1 MIKNIWQKIKPLL
14 TVVIIVV
21 FVAQL
26 VLDAGSALAARSGG
40 RIGGGSFA
48 RPAPSRS
55 YGAPRGN
62 SSYGYGQRGYG
73 GGIGFP
79 FLIPFFGFGGGFG
92 GLFTII
98 LLGVVANFLFNAF
111 RQFRDNA
118 QGDNEFSPNPSVS
131 LQTVQVGL
139 VSEARSLQTDLNRI
153 ALSANTQTPEGL
165 TKVLQET
172 TLALLRHPDYW
183 VYGRTAKQDTQ
194 LQGAETQFN
203 QLALMERGKLSAET
217 LSNYR
222 QEVQESAIA
231 VVESGTDA
239 VGEYIVVTLLVATL
253 GKLNLPTVNNSADLR
268 LALQTL
274 GGVSS
279 DRLLAVEVLW
289 QPQAEGDT
297 LSSDDV
303 LLAYP
308 ELKLI

>member
-1 MIKNIWQKIKPLL
+1 MIKIIWQKLKPLL
-14 TVVIIVV
+14 TVIFVVV
-21 FVAQL
+21 FMAQI

-40 RIGGGSFA
+40 RIGGGSFS
-48 RPAPSRS
+48 RPSPSRS

-62 SSYGYGQRGYG
+62 SSYGYGRGYG
-73 GGIGFP
+73 GGLGFP

-98 LLGVVANFLFNAF
+98 LLGVVANFLFSAF
-111 RQFRDNA
+111 RQFRDGGA
-118 QGDNEFSPNPSVS
+118 GENEFSPNPTVS

-139 VSEARSLQTDLNRI
+139 VSEARSLQTDLNRL

-203 QLALMERGKLSAET
+203 QLALMERGKLAAET

-231 VVESGTDA
+231 VADAGA
-239 VGEYIVVTLLVATL
+239 VGEYIVVTVLVATL
-253 GKLNLPTVNNSADLR
+253 GKLTLPAVNSSADLQ

-289 QPQAEGDT
+289 QPQADGDT